1 LQNELEVAARE
12 WKLGDRLRLAGWQD
26 RKRLKILLH
35 AADVFAFP
43 STSTAE
49 TFGIAQLEAMAT
61 GLPIVNTAL
70 PTAVPHVARHGLES
84 LTVAPADSDAMAAAL
99 RRLLQDTAL
108 ATRLGKAGRERALQC
123 FDQDLMRA
131 RIRTIYQ
138 EAALEQVSRSRI
150 AVA

>member
-1 LQNELEVAARE
+1 
-12 WKLGDRLRLAGWQD
+12 
-26 RKRLKILLH
+26 
-35 AADVFAFP
+35 
-43 STSTAE
+43 
-49 TFGIAQLEAMAT
+49 
-61 GLPIVNTAL
+61 
-70 PTAVPHVARHGLES
+70 
-84 LTVAPADSDAMAAAL
+84 MAAAL